1 MVVKLSFEKA
11 LKKTTKSEESRI
23 RAPYQM
29 CAVAVLIVA
38 DLSKDPLGA
47 GLSFLEKIPNKYE
60 CLQNSAS
67 SMTNHMDDHKYS
79 WKKCNRNEICA

>member
-1 MVVKLSFEKA
+1 MVIKLSFEEA
-11 LKKTTKSEESRI
+11 LEKTNKSKESQI
-23 RAPYQM
+23 RAPYQIFV
-29 CAVAVLIVA
+29 VAILIVA
-38 DLSKDPLGA
+38 DLSKDPLSA

-67 SMTNHMDDHKYS
+67 SMTSNMHDHRYS

>member
-1 MVVKLSFEKA
+1 MVIKLSFEEA
-11 LKKTTKSEESRI
+11 LEKTNRSKESQI

-29 CAVAVLIVA
+29 LAVAVLIVA
-38 DLSKDPLGA
+38 DLSKDPLSA

-67 SMTNHMDDHKYS
+67 SMTSNMHDHKYS